1 MSRNLDEHRQGGVSA
16 MAESTQIALDK
27 QGAEIPAVRVTPD
40 KYLTARYAGASGD
53 FNPIHIDEEFARA
66 VGLPGRILH
75 GLWTMAQVARA
86 QTEAAG
92 GPEHLKRLSV
102 QFRGM
107 GMPEQEIVVSG
118 TVREVVDGRVVI
130 DTVAEQAGKQII
142 RNAEAE
148 LEL

>member
-1 MSRNLDEHRQGGVSA
+1 MKEGDAIELH
-16 MAESTQIALDK
+16 
-27 QGAEIPAVRVTPD
+27 VTPD
-40 KYLTARYAGASGD
+40 PYVTVRYAGASGD
-53 FNPIHIDEEFARA
+53 FNPIHIDEEFAKS

-86 QTEAAG
+86 HTEAAG

-107 GMPEQEIVVSG
+107 GVIGEEIVVSG
-118 TVREVVDGRVVI
+118 TVDSVEGGVAVAH
-130 DTVAEQAGKQII
+130 TEAEQAGNRII

-148 LEL
+148 LRV

>member
-1 MSRNLDEHRQGGVSA
+1 
-16 MAESTQIALDK
+16 MAELKPGDR
-27 QGAEIPAVRVTPD
+27 IPELRVTPD
-40 KYLTARYAGASGD
+40 KYLTNRYAGASGD

-92 GPEHLKRLSV
+92 GPGHLKRLAV

-107 GMPEQEIVVSG
+107 GLPEQEVVVTG
-118 TVREVVDGRVVI
+118 TVREVTDGRAVI
-130 DTVAEQAGKQII
+130 ETVAEQGGKQII
-142 RNAEAE
+142 RNAEAD
-148 LEL
+148 LEI

>member
-1 MSRNLDEHRQGGVSA
+1 
-16 MAESTQIALDK
+16 
-27 QGAEIPAVRVTPD
+27 
-40 KYLTARYAGASGD
+40 
-53 FNPIHIDEEFARA
+53 
-66 VGLPGRILH
+66 
-75 GLWTMAQVARA
+75 MAQVARA

-92 GPEHLKRLSV
+92 GPAALKRLSV

-107 GMPEQEIVVSG
+107 GVPEQEVLVSG
-118 TVREVVDGRVVI
+118 TVRDNAGGRVVI